1 MISFRVEEAEMLIE
15 NKDRFL
21 KTKPML
27 AENPKTKPM
36 LGENPKTKPITD
48 LKRDF
53 RLLGRWLWFFFC
65 NCDFFLWLWLF
76 FCQLL
81 CNLCGFIFIYLYIPQ
96 FSSIFI
102 HYHPDWAVVG
112 FPRSTLLRSDKKQH
126 GFCFFW
132 IFFSE
137 TWFPWRIFF

>member
-1 MISFRVEEAEMLIE
+1 MISFRVEEAEMLVE

-53 RLLGRWLWFFFC
+53 RLLGR
-65 NCDFFLWLWLF
+65 
-76 FCQLL
+76 
-81 CNLCGFIFIYLYIPQ
+81 
-96 FSSIFI
+96 
-102 HYHPDWAVVG
+102 
-112 FPRSTLLRSDKKQH
+112 
-126 GFCFFW
+126 
-132 IFFSE
+132 
-137 TWFPWRIFF
+137 